1 MYFRFTLFNSL
12 TLAVIALTIGMI
24 YVRFRYA
31 LDATWPL
38 LYYVLL
44 IAYSEAFYASLNSH
58 WLFGGI
64 VCGLLL
70 RFEFM
75 GGIVVKGVRVAE
87 LAVFGYVI
95 WRCLQLLLLWP
106 W

>member
-44 IAYSEAFYASLNSH
+44 IAYSESFRGSLSPH
-58 WLFGGI
+58 WLFAGVVG
-64 VCGLLL
+64 GLLL

-75 GGIVVKGVRVAE
+75 GGIVAKGVRGVE

>member
-12 TLAVIALTIGMI
+12 TLLVMAASAAMI
-24 YVRFRYA
+24 WIRLRFSVEK
-31 LDATWPL
+31 TWPL
-38 LYYVLL
+38 GYYAIL
-44 IAYSEAFYASLNSH
+44 IAYSEAFPGSLSPYAV
-58 WLFGGI
+58 FGGV

-75 GGIVVKGVRVAE
+75 GGAVLQSVRVIE
-87 LAVFGYVI
+87 MGIFGYVLV
-95 WRCLQLLLLWP
+95 RGTQLLLMLP